1 MRCEEMMSPEVEVVK
16 EGDAVLVAADKMRKT
31 NLGFLPVVD
40 KDGRAIGTISDRDIA
55 IRVVAEDLPSS
66 TAVWA
71 VMTRGVI
78 ACRTV
83 DNVNY
88 AAELMAQNGTS
99 RIICLD
105 ARERP
110 VGIISLSDLAMFGED
125 QTGDTLRRVR
135 EKELHLRH

>member
-1 MRCEEMMSPEVEVVK
+1 MRCEEIMTDEVEVVR
-16 EGDAVLVAADKMRKT
+16 EQDAVLVAADKMRKA

-40 KDGRAIGTISDRDIA
+40 KNGRAIGTITDRDIA

-66 TAVWA
+66 TAVWS
-71 VMTRGVI
+71 VMTREVI

-88 AAELMAQNGTS
+88 AAELMAQKGTS
-99 RIICLD
+99 RIVCLD
-105 ARERP
+105 AHERP
-110 VGIISLSDLAMFGED
+110 VGIVSLSDLAIWGEE

-135 EKELHLRH
+135 ERELNIRH

>member
-71 VMTRGVI
+71 IMTRGVI

>member
-1 MRCEEMMSPEVEVVK
+1 MRCEEMMTPEVEVVK

-88 AAELMAQNGTS
+88 AAELMAQNGIS

-110 VGIISLSDLAMFGED
+110 VGILSLSDLAMWGED

>member
-1 MRCEEMMSPEVEVVK
+1 MMTPEVEVVE

-40 KDGRAIGTISDRDIA
+40 KRGRAIGTISDRDIA
-55 IRVVAEDLPSS
+55 IRLVAEDLPSS
-66 TAVWA
+66 TAVWT

-88 AAELMAQNGTS
+88 AAELMAEHGIS

-105 ARERP
+105 ASERP
-110 VGIISLSDLAMFGED
+110 VGILSLSDLAMWGEE

>member
-1 MRCEEMMSPEVEVVK
+1 MRCEEMMTPEVEVV
-16 EGDAVLVAADKMRKT
+16 EENDAVLVAADKMRKT

-40 KDGRAIGTISDRDIA
+40 KNGRAIGTISDRDIA

-71 VMTRGVI
+71 VMTRGIV

-88 AAELMAQNGTS
+88 AAELMAQEGIS
-99 RIICLD
+99 RIIVVD
-105 ARERP
+105 AKERP
-110 VGIISLSDLAMFGED
+110 VGVLSLSDLAMWGEE
-125 QTGDTLRRVR
+125 QAAETLARVR
-135 EKELHLRH
+135 EKELARH

>member
-1 MRCEEMMSPEVEVVK
+1 MLCEEMMTPEVEVVR
-16 EGDAVLVAADKMRKT
+16 ENDAVLVAADKMRKSK
-31 NLGFLPVVD
+31 LGFLPVVD
-40 KDGRAIGTISDRDIA
+40 KDGRAIGTITDRDIA

-66 TAVWA
+66 TAVRA
-71 VMTRGVI
+71 VMTREVI

-88 AAELMAQNGTS
+88 AAELMAQKGTS
-99 RIICLD
+99 RIVCID

-110 VGIISLSDLAMFGED
+110 VGIVSLSDFAIWGEE

-135 EKELHLRH
+135 EREMEH